1 MIDLLLTILIG
12 SFFASVILAS
22 YRFLKGPTIPDRL
35 LALDIITYSLVVII
49 AIVAVMLGSPYL
61 IVVSFSLSLWFFI
74 GSLYV
79 ARYLEG
85 KYIGD

>member
-1 MIDLLLTILIG
+1 MIDLLLTLLIG
-12 SFFASVILAS
+12 SFTTSVILAS
-22 YRFLKGPTIPDRL
+22 YRFIRGPTIPDRM
-35 LALDIITYSLVVII
+35 LALDIMTYSLVVVI

-61 IVVSFSLSLWFFI
+61 IVVSFSLALWFFI

-85 KYIGD
+85 EAIGD